1 MIDLDDTQALAKYD
15 PDDYLGVVERFADQV
30 RDAERRA
37 RAVEGLP
44 SADGIDSVAVLGMGG
59 SGISGDVARVVLADR
74 VPLFFQTLKSY
85 ELPRWVGRNTLV
97 FAMSY
102 SGDTEETLTTFDE
115 AAKDRGARTV
125 IVSTGGQLSRLGRE
139 LEMPIIEIPAG
150 LQPRGALGYLSIPI
164 LVVIEMLG
172 LGPPMRGDIDE
183 AVGLMEERAEQFGR
197 NASNNAAKNLAR
209 ELFDKIPIIYGTE
222 GLAEVAAYRWKC
234 QFNEV
239 AQVPSWWNAFPELN
253 HNEVVGWDEVASVTQ
268 KHLALIV
275 LRHPG
280 EHPRNAD
287 RIEATLPLIEGN
299 LAFTEMFTAKGS
311 SPLARLFDLIYFGDF
326 AATYLALLQ
335 EVDPSQIEIITKIKK
350 RLAGRA

>member
-1 MIDLDDTQALAKYD
+1 VIDLDDTEALAKYD

-30 RDAERRA
+30 RDADRRA

-102 SGDTEETLTTFDE
+102 SGDTEETLATFED
-115 AAKDRGARTV
+115 ASQRGARTV
-125 IVSTGGQLSRLGRE
+125 IVSTGGQLTRRGRDFD
-139 LEMPIIEIPAG
+139 LPIIEIPGG
-150 LQPRGALGYLSIPI
+150 LQPRGAIGYLSIPI

-172 LGPPMRGDIDE
+172 LGPPMGGDIDE
-183 AVGLMEERAEQFGR
+183 TVGLIEERAVQFGR
-197 NASNNAAKNLAR
+197 NASNNSAKNLAR

-239 AQVPSWWNAFPELN
+239 AQVPAWWNVFPELN

-299 LAFTEMFTAKGS
+299 VAFTTMFTAKGS
-311 SPLARLFDLIYFGDF
+311 SPLARLFDMIYFGDF
-326 AATYLALLQ
+326 TATYLALLQ
-335 EVDPSQIEIITKIKK
+335 EVDPSQIEIITRIKK
-350 RLAGRA
+350 RLAGTA